1 MKISAIALA
10 GGQSS
15 RMGHDKALIEIDS
28 VPLLQRICEAARQ
41 AGATEIAIVTG
52 WQERYQHLNLPSGT
66 KFVHE
71 CDRQGALFGFALGL
85 KNLSPTPLLQGEGL
99 ESSKEMEAG
108 RARSLPDWVLLLAC
122 DLPNLDGVV
131 LQTWAS
137 QLSALP
143 EQAIA
148 YLPRHIGSSSENSSP
163 KSKQPEWEP
172 LCGFYRSTC
181 LKNLEEFISKGSR
194 SFQDWLA
201 QNQVEA
207 IPEVDPRILFN
218 CNTPTDL
225 LRVRIAE

>member
-1 MKISAIALA
+1 MKIAAIALA

-15 RMGHDKALIEIDS
+15 RMGHDKALIEIDRI
-28 VPLLQRICEAARQ
+28 PLLQRICEAARQ

-52 WQERYQHLNLPSGT
+52 WQERYQNLNLPVGT

-71 CDRQGALFGFALGL
+71 CDRQGALLGFALGL

-99 ESSKEMEAG
+99 CSSISSQEEL
-108 RARSLPDWVLLLAC
+108 ARPDWVLLLAC
-122 DLPNLDGVV
+122 DLPNLDGAV
-131 LQTWAS
+131 LETWAS
-137 QLSALP
+137 QLSTLP

-148 YLPRHIGSSSENSSP
+148 YLPRYIGSSSENSSQ

-181 LKNLEEFISKGSR
+181 LKNLEEFIAKGSR
-194 SFQDWLA
+194 SFQAWLA

-207 IPEVDPRILFN
+207 IPKVDPRILFN

-225 LRVRIAE
+225 LRVRNAE